1 MKRADTFQIIKSYKE
16 KHPFVFYFMILYLGG
31 ILIYIL
37 IFHLWFADYS
47 SPMSLNELGDFLAG
61 VFAPIAFLFLYLG
74 YKQNSESLKIQS
86 EELRASTEALT
97 LQVSEMKES
106 VEQQKILSQLQKV
119 ELEEKHISVTP
130 VFSISCAL
138 EVTPRTTIT
147 GEIYKT
153 HALKFT
159 IENPSDNDARNLE
172 ISIEHSYE
180 RKFEIIP
187 KSSKQVLSLLFTED
201 EINKFN
207 SQEDFERGITMEFE
221 NIFGR
226 CYSSLYQV
234 KCVFINGTPRTF
246 VDNLGTILKVNNT
259 QPH

>member
-86 EELRASTEALT
+86 EELRASTKAIT
-97 LQVSEMKES
+97 LQVAEMKES
-106 VEQQKILSQLQKV
+106 VEQQKVLSELQRV

-130 VFSISCAL
+130 VFSLHVVI
-138 EVTPRTTIT
+138 EVTPKHGPSGLTFMHI
-147 GEIYKT
+147 
-153 HALKFT
+153 LKFS
-159 IENPSDNDARNLE
+159 IENPSDSDARNLKITIGNTIE
-172 ISIEHSYE
+172 RRFELIPRNGKQQINTLFTDYEVDQYKAKENFDREVSIE
-180 RKFEIIP
+180 F
-187 KSSKQVLSLLFTED
+187 D
-201 EINKFN
+201 
-207 SQEDFERGITMEFE
+207 

-226 CYSSLYQV
+226 RYKTLFNMEC
-234 KCVFINGTPRTF
+234 KFENGSPRIYIE
-246 VDNLGTILKVNNT
+246 NLGTSK
-259 QPH
+259 H

>member
-1 MKRADTFQIIKSYKE
+1 MKKTYIFQKLIIYRKD
-16 KHPFVFYFMILYLGG
+16 HPFIFYFLVAYLGG

-47 SPMSLNELGDFLAG
+47 NPMSLNEFGDFLAG

-138 EVTPRTTIT
+138 EVTPQTSNT

-153 HALKFT
+153 HVLKFT
-159 IENPSDNDARNLE
+159 IENSSDNDARKLT
-172 ISIEHSYE
+172 ITIEHSYE

-187 KSSKQVLSLLFTED
+187 KSSPRVLTVLFTED

-207 SQEDFERGITMEFE
+207 SQENFERGINIEFE

-226 CYSSLYQV
+226 CYSSLFLIKY
-234 KCVFINGTPRTF
+234 VFISGKHRTF